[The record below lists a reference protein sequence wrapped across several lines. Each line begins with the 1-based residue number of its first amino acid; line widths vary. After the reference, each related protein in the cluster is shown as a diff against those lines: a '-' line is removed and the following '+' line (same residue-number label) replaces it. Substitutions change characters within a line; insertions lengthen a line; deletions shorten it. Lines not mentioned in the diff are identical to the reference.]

1 MPDYIVVCRNEG
13 ETLVKKLILA
23 SKSPRRQEILRTLGV
38 EFSLLVS
45 DVDETVE
52 KLSPKKTVETL
63 AARKCAASTELLD
76 SEERRCSIVISADTV
91 VSFGDEIFGKPH
103 TAENAERMLRKLSG
117 SVHEVHTGIAVMSD
131 GRMTVESETT
141 RVHFRDLTDEEIELY
156 IRSGE
161 PLDKA
166 GAYGIQ
172 ELGGLF
178 VSAVEGDY
186 FNIVGLP
193 VCRLGRI
200 LARDFDYDILRE
212 ASGKRI
218 DLL

>member
-1 MPDYIVVCRNEG
+1 MSYYIAVCRNEG
-13 ETLVKKLILA
+13 ETVVKKLILA

-38 EFSLLVS
+38 DFSLLVS
-45 DVDETVE
+45 DVDETVG
-52 KLSPKKTVETL
+52 KLSPQKTVETL
-63 AARKCAASTELLD
+63 AARKCAASAELLPPD
-76 SEERRCSIVISADTV
+76 EAENVIVISADTV
-91 VSFGDEIFGKPH
+91 VSFGEEIFGKPH
-103 TAENAERMLRKLSG
+103 TAENASKMLHKLSG
-117 SVHEVHTGIAVMSD
+117 GVHEVHTGLAVMSE

-141 RVHFRDLTDEEIELY
+141 RVYFRELTDEEIELY

-200 LARDFDYDILRE
+200 LARDFGYDILKV
-212 ASGKRI
+212 ASEKRI
-218 DLL
+218 SRL

>member
-1 MPDYIVVCRNEG
+1 MFDYIVVCRNEG
-13 ETLVKKLILA
+13 ETVVKKLILA
-23 SKSPRRQEILRTLGV
+23 SKSPRRQEILRTLGL
-38 EFSLLVS
+38 EFSIVVS
-45 DVDETVE
+45 DADETVD
-52 KLSPKKTVETL
+52 KMSPEKTVETL
-63 AARKCAASTELLD
+63 AARKCIAAAELLD
-76 SEERRCSIVISADTV
+76 AEEKRCSIVISADTV

-103 TAENAERMLRKLSG
+103 TAENAERMLSKLSG
-117 SVHEVHTGIAVMSD
+117 SVHEVHTGIAIMSD

-141 RVHFRDLTDEEIELY
+141 RVHFRDLTDKEIDLY

-178 VSAVEGDY
+178 VSAVDGDY

-212 ASGKRI
+212 LFGKKT
-218 DLL
+218 D

>member
-1 MPDYIVVCRNEG
+1 MPYYIADCRNEG
-13 ETLVKKLILA
+13 ETVVKKLILA

-38 EFSLLVS
+38 EFSVVVS
-45 DVDETVE
+45 DADETVD
-52 KLSPKKTVETL
+52 KMSPERTVETL
-63 AARKCAASTELLD
+63 AARKCTAAAELLD
-76 SEERRCSIVISADTV
+76 AEEKRRSIVISADTV

-103 TAENAERMLRKLSG
+103 TAENAERMLRRLSG

-212 ASGKRI
+212 SFGKKI
-218 DLL
+218 N